1 MGDAVIEPDV
11 SVHWPSTVAVGG
23 GLPVP
28 RLELG
33 RADDAEED
41 IVEEKRCSGVILQVW
56 GSWRRST
63 GGGVVGQC
71 GHSGARGAMSEA
83 RRASTSSLGGR
94 GAVPEAR
101 RADAGSLGARRRCR
115 WVGGGGVGGWR
126 CRRHRW
132 LGSSG
137 GHRGRGEGGRG
148 VACGHYNKKEYLES
162 KKSIANTK
170 FLS

>member
-83 RRASTSSLGGR
+83 RRASVGSLGGGVR
-94 GAVPEAR
+94 CWRHDGQMRVHWGPEG
-101 RADAGSLGARRRCR
+101 DAG
-115 WVGGGGVGGWR
+115 GW
-126 CRRHRW
+126 
-132 LGSSG
+132 
-137 GHRGRGEGGRG
+137 EEA
-148 VACGHYNKKEYLES
+148 V
-162 KKSIANTK
+162 
-170 FLS
+170 